1 MGFNDNPKID
11 KAKERSEESVLET
24 KKFFSLKNGFISR
37 EENPDYGVDLDVEL
51 VVSQEATR
59 KKFAIQIKSSES
71 FKKIEIKNSEFL
83 KLSFLTSRLGYLIRN
98 TPGLGLIVL
107 YEESD
112 RLLYFYYIESVVNRI
127 NELKDNSNWMD
138 QEYITIY
145 VPKENILDKDSI
157 KLIYNKYL
165 QVHKNHELLLSFYSE
180 KFNIPCFKTTT
191 NNSLQNKE
199 ELLQIIENYGPY
211 LINEFKFGDLYLAIN
226 KIPMEEIT
234 QNNKI
239 SFIAAVVYSEIG
251 KPIESNLFI
260 QYCRKNQEKLSQDY
274 LNILEFTSLK
284 NEFHLGLRDI
294 NKHIEILEQLST
306 RIKGQANS
314 ITLKINISLLKL
326 HNSIREKEIDKAI
339 LTELSTLLKEIINS
353 EIEESHK
360 QLLIIY
366 QASNYHI
373 FAIKYVSEQFLKF
386 KIKDSL
392 KVNTSLEERIEL
404 VKKCD
409 AILSVPTIYVYD
421 SLKYAEKTENDL
433 IRAHALHKLSL
444 FPYTL
449 QFTFA
454 LLDFPLSDKT
464 EELTKLLTNSLN
476 NTIQAYNL
484 FMKLSSYAD
493 AHMAITLAYEIKQL
507 AMLFQQIEL
516 GIVELSKIEEI
527 ILMLEKQTGIEAFNS
542 TITTFYNHKN
552 SKEYKKAL
560 KDFTEDEIQYF
571 ADSVRLGM
579 NISKDRLPNILND
592 IKNRQYF
599 EKHCDTNKYEV
610 IQNNIAGDNIY
621 LYPTDYMIINKQ
633 SGLILGKSR
642 NLISLIDKIGINET
656 Q

>member
-1 MGFNDNPKID
+1 MGFNDNPIID
-11 KAKERSEESVLET
+11 KSAERSEESVLET

-51 VVSQEATR
+51 IVSGQATR
-59 KKFAIQIKSSES
+59 QKFAIQIKSSES
-71 FKKIEIKNSEFL
+71 FKKIKIDDCEFL
-83 KLSFLTSRLGYLIRN
+83 KLSFLTSRLGYLSRN
-98 TPGLGLIVL
+98 IPGLGLIVL
-107 YEESD
+107 FEESE
-112 RLLYFYYIESVVNRI
+112 RLLYFDYIESVVKRI
-127 NELKDNSNWMD
+127 NELKDNLDWMG
-138 QEYITIY
+138 QKNITIY

-157 KLIYNKYL
+157 QLIYNKYIQL
-165 QVHKNHELLLSFYSE
+165 HKNHELLLSLYSE
-180 KFNIPCFKTTT
+180 KFNIPSFKTTT
-191 NNSLQNKE
+191 NDISKNRE

-211 LINEFKFGDLYLAIN
+211 LINEFKFGDLYSAI
-226 KIPMEEIT
+226 KKLPMEDIT

-239 SFIAAVVYSEIG
+239 SFMAAVVYSEIG

-260 QYCRKNQEKLSQDY
+260 QYCIKSQKKLSQDY
-274 LNILEFTSLK
+274 LDILEFTSLK

-294 NKHIEILEQLST
+294 NKHIEILKQLST
-306 RIKGQANS
+306 RIKGPANS

-326 HNSIREKEIDKAI
+326 YNSIREKEIDKTI

-353 EIEESHK
+353 KIEEPHK

-392 KVNTSLEERIEL
+392 KVDTSLEERIEL
-404 VKKCD
+404 VKRCD
-409 AILSVPTIYVYD
+409 AILSIPTIYVFD
-421 SLKYAEKTENDL
+421 SLKYAEETENDL

-444 FPYTL
+444 FFYAL

-476 NTIQAYNL
+476 NTIRAYNL

-507 AMLFQQIEL
+507 ALLFRQIEL
-516 GIVELSKIEEI
+516 GIVELSKLEEI
-527 ILMLEKQTGIEAFNS
+527 ILMLEKQTGIEAFSS
-542 TITTFYNHKN
+542 TITAFHNQKN
-552 SKEYKKAL
+552 SKEYKKPL
-560 KDFTEDEIQYF
+560 RDFTEDEIQYF

-579 NISKDRLPNILND
+579 NLSKERLPNIIND

-599 EKHCDTNKYEV
+599 ENHCDINKYEV
-610 IQNNIAGDNIY
+610 IQNNIAGKDIY
-621 LYPTDYMIINKQ
+621 LYPSDYMIINKQ

-642 NLISLIDKIGINET
+642 NLISLIDKIGINEK